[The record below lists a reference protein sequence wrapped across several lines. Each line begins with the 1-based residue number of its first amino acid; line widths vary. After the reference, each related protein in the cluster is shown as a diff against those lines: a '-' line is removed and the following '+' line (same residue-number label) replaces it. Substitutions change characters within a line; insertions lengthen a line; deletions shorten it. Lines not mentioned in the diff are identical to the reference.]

1 MSLRVLTRKT
11 KMELIS
17 SKDDICELLFAQKK
31 SQQACRLFLNHLKK
45 HGGLT
50 RSEMSKFSKDL
61 ATGKVK

>member
-1 MSLRVLTRKT
+1 
-11 KMELIS
+11 MELIS